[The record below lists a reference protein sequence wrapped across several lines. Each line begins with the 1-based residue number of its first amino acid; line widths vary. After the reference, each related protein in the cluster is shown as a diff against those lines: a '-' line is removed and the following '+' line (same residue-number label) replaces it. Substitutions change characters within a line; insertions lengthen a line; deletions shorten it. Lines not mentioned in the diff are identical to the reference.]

1 MLRLALIT
9 SGFLVLLIKY
19 MFFPDLSMEYQVYGF
34 LAGILLLGVPHGAA
48 DMMVAASN
56 ARQKNKQFSM
66 FIFLSIYLFR
76 LFLFAVLLWFFP
88 VTGNF
93 LFIIFAAYH
102 FGETDLHQFKTET
115 LVGKLFVI
123 SYGLL
128 ILGFILLHHFE
139 ELMPLF
145 NLFPSGKSAAGI
157 IHFIQDYRK
166 GILLALLAL
175 FMIIAF
181 VYFATHE
188 VGSYN
193 PGLFIVHLG
202 LILLILYALP
212 MMLAFTFYFIVWHS
226 LLSLKNIVGFLR
238 KNADYNYRQ
247 IVGRM
252 LVLSLLAMGGIVLF
266 GACGFMSLNHQT
278 MLVYVFLG
286 LAVLTAPHLQVMHEM
301 YRLLRKQGRSIV

>member
-1 MLRLALIT
+1 
-9 SGFLVLLIKY
+9 
-19 MFFPDLSMEYQVYGF
+19 
-34 LAGILLLGVPHGAA
+34 
-48 DMMVAASN
+48 
-56 ARQKNKQFSM
+56 M

-252 LVLSLLAMGGIVLF
+252 LVLSLLAMGGIALF
-266 GACGFMSLNHQT
+266 GACGFMFLNHQT